1 MVEGARFDL
10 GAHTLPYRSEPLERA
25 LRGIAAAGFTRVG
38 LVPEHAGAPLV
49 SEHPDQNEVRS
60 LRRRI
65 EGFGLSPIC
74 LFARRGAMEQLDR
87 LVADLDLCAGMG
99 APYLLAFGP
108 WPDGPGGR
116 PKPVMQWY
124 GEVERFLAVL
134 RAAGREAERRGVTIV
149 LKPHRGATSTGSD
162 LVDVLAR
169 TDSPAVRC
177 CWDAGNV
184 RYYEGVDS
192 EDDLERS
199 GVAPLVSAVCIKDHS
214 GAQWNDSF
222 PVPGD
227 GEVDHARLLRI
238 LASAG
243 FRGPLLVERFDQP
256 DAEANDAAMLRTRRF
271 LEAVL
276 ESLDGGGPDPRRE
289 SPA

>member
-25 LRGIAAAGFTRVG
+25 LQGISAAGFKFVG
-38 LVPEHAGAPLV
+38 LASQHAGAPIV
-49 SEHPDQNEVRS
+49 SERPDRTEVAS
-60 LRRRI
+60 LRRRV
-65 EGFGLSPIC
+65 EGFGLTPVC
-74 LFARRGAMEQLDR
+74 LMARRGAMEETEK
-87 LVADLDLCAGMG
+87 LVADLDLCAEMGM
-99 APYLLAFGP
+99 PYLQVLGP
-108 WPDGPGGR
+108 WPDGPDKR

-134 RAAGREAERRGVTIV
+134 SAGGKEAQRRGVTIV
-149 LKPHRGATSTGSD
+149 AKPHRGATATGAD
-162 LVDVLAR
+162 LVDVLTR

-177 CWDAGNV
+177 CWDAGNI
-184 RYYEGVDS
+184 RYYEGLDS

-199 GVAPLVSAVCIKDHS
+199 GIAPLVSTVCIKDHS
-214 GAQWNDSF
+214 GAQWNESF

-227 GEVDHARLLRI
+227 GEVDHARMLRI

-243 FRGPLLVERFDQP
+243 FGGPLLLERFDQP
-256 DAEANDAAMLRTRRF
+256 DSEANDAAMLRTRTF
-271 LEAVL
+271 LESVV
-276 ESLDGGGPDPRRE
+276 ESLG